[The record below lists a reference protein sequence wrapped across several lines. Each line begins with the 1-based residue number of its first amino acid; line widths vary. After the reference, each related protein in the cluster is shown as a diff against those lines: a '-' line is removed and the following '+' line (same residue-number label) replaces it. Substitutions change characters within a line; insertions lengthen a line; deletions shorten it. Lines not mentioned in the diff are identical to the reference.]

1 MKTKYLKPEFD
12 LIEVDSNNQLL
23 AGSDVPSGQYTNI
36 PGTGTNPVHSTE
48 EDEGDGTKAPG
59 YIGGIPEEY

>member
-23 AGSDVPSGQYTNI
+23 AGSDVPSGQAWNE
-36 PGTGTNPVHSTE
+36 PGKGQQGVGSTE
-48 EDEGDGTKAPG
+48 EDESEYSRAPEF
-59 YIGGIPEEY
+59 IGGGID